1 MKWYSILSKKRINDF
16 ETIARYIF
24 NLDVIKS
31 VLNQVNAKVEIYKA
45 ALIQDNSR
53 LVYGRYHTKKHSMQI
68 FINSHIGK
76 SLAFFVDTIAH
87 ELAHIAYQEHSKDHT
102 RLKNKIKI
110 IIKYEIV
117 QR

>member
-16 ETIARYIF
+16 EKIAMYIF

-31 VLNQVNAKVEIYKA
+31 VLSQVNAKVEIYKA
-45 ALIQDNSR
+45 ALMKDSR
-53 LVYGRYHTKKHSMQI
+53 LVYGRYHTKRHSMQI

-87 ELAHIAYQEHSKDHT
+87 ELAHIAYQEHSNDHT
-102 RLKNKIKI
+102 RLKNKIKA
-110 IIKYEIV
+110 IIKFEITK
-117 QR
+117 R